1 MKRHLKLLH
10 ILGLLA
16 AFLPFLLQCG
26 SASDGTSQ
34 STAKTALTGEI
45 SNLDTEAK
53 LFELGGQEVD
63 FSAAGFEGGTE
74 DDLADGEDVE
84 VEGSLAEGE
93 VIEAEAVKFED
104 NNDVEA
110 GKIKIKADVDAVDS
124 EMGTITLRGLQP
136 LIFKA
141 DAATKLVSFNSLA
154 ELASGDHI
162 KIKAIMDGFS
172 GQLTATEIKLMNM
185 LPKGKISIKAEIEEI
200 DMTAGTL
207 KVAGVSIDFAQIESF
222 FLERGI
228 AVDVAAVLGGASAGD
243 EISIKGSINL
253 STGAVTL
260 EEIKVKNEGIL

>member
-172 GQLTATEIKLMNM
+172 GQLTATEIK
-185 LPKGKISIKAEIEEI
+185 
-200 DMTAGTL
+200 
-207 KVAGVSIDFAQIESF
+207 GVSIDFAQIESF